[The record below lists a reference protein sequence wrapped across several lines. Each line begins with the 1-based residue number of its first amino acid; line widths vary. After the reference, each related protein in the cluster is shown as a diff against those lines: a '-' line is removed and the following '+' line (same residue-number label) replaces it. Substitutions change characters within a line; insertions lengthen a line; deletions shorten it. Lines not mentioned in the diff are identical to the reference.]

1 MLYQFK
7 TTATMKP
14 YNNEKWWIDSGIIRD
29 ITHEQ
34 TAKQFCEALRTIA
47 GKPENLENLESYLS
61 YHFAEWMSKYANT
74 PENITAELKSF
85 ADMDI

>member
-1 MLYQFK
+1 MNRK
-7 TTATMKP
+7 
-14 YNNEKWWIDSGIIRD
+14 
-29 ITHEQ
+29 HEQ

-61 YHFAEWMSKYANT
+61 YHFDEWMNKYANT

-85 ADMDI
+85 ADLDI